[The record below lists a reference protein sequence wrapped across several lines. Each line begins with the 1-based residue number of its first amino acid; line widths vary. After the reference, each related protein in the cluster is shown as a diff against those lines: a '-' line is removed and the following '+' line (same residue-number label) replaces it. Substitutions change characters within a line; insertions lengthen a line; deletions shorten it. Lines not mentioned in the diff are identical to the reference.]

1 MKNSVTWLR
10 IYPSMLTFPTFA
22 FGRLGPF
29 LDTVNVED
37 LVALL
42 TVEHG
47 VLGPDVLE
55 ADEALQAPL
64 NQLLDKSLPETDV
77 PVDAVLAFGS
87 LLAFGLRLPHAIA
100 ATRGRQLLSGQGQ
113 LALAYGGDGS
123 LNVKGERG

>member
-1 MKNSVTWLR
+1 M
-10 IYPSMLTFPTFA
+10 
-22 FGRLGPF
+22 
-29 LDTVNVED
+29 NVED

-64 NQLLDKSLPETDV
+64 NQLLDESLPQTDV
-77 PVDAVLAFGS
+77 LVAVLALDS
-87 LLAFGLRLPHAIA
+87 LLAFGLRLPLAI

-123 LNVKGERG
+123 LNVRRERG

>member
-1 MKNSVTWLR
+1 M
-10 IYPSMLTFPTFA
+10 
-22 FGRLGPF
+22 
-29 LDTVNVED
+29 ED

-64 NQLLDKSLPETDV
+64 NQLLDESLPETDV

-87 LLAFGLRLPHAIA
+87 LLTFGLRLPLAIA
-100 ATRGRQLLSGQGQ
+100 ARGRQLLSGQGQ